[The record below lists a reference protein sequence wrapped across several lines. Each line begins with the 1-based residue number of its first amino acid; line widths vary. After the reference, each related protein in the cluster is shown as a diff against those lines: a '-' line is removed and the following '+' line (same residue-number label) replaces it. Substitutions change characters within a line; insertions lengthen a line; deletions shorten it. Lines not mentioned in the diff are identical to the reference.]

1 MALTKTQINYLEN
14 KLSRVVDERVE
25 NYRKELG
32 EGKSADRVIAEKV
45 MNGDIKLL
53 STKELVK
60 RITKQ
65 VQDKYN
71 SYYYSYSMNLC
82 DMVSDEDREKITNEV
97 NERDTKIND
106 FRNKLKDAKQN
117 ALDKI
122 VLEGVDFETAIA
134 ELNKVEC

>member
-32 EGKSADRVIAEKV
+32 EGKSADRVIAEKIAS
-45 MNGDIKLL
+45 GEIKVL
-53 STKELVK
+53 TPKELAK
-60 RITKQ
+60 KITKQ
-65 VQDKYN
+65 VQEKY
-71 SYYYSYSMNLC
+71 SYYYSYSMNVC
-82 DMVSDEDREKITNEV
+82 DMVSDEDKEKVTNEV

-106 FRNKLKDAKQN
+106 FRNKLRDAKQN

-122 VLEGVDFETAIA
+122 VLEGVDVETAIA
-134 ELNKVEC
+134 ELNKISF

>member
-25 NYRKELG
+25 TYRKELG

-45 MNGDIKLL
+45 VSGEIKLL
-53 STKELVK
+53 TAKELVK
-60 RITKQ
+60 RLTKQ
-65 VQDKYN
+65 VQERN
-71 SYYYSYSMNLC
+71 SYYYNYSMNVC
-82 DMVSDEDREKITNEV
+82 DMVSNEDRERIANEV

-106 FRNKLKDAKQN
+106 FRNKLRDAKQN

-122 VLEGVDFETAIA
+122 VLEGVDVELAIK
-134 ELNKVEC
+134 ELNNITV